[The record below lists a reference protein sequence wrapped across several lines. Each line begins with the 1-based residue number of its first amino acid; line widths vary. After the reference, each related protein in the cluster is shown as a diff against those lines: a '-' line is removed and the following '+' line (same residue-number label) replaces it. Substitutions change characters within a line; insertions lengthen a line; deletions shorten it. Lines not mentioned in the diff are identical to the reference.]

1 VRYAHGSVA
10 VRPFHFAEAT
20 VSLLWFRLG
29 VGFLVL
35 TTGLAIGWWVLR
47 TPDPPPDPAAEPL
60 AEIHSPRLTSRD
72 CAECHQSQYH
82 TWYRTYHRTMTR
94 EATPEFVKGDFNN
107 AVLNYHGLP
116 TRMTREGNSFFM
128 ETVDPDWAALL
139 ARAGGQRER
148 VPPPRFVKLKVDRLV
163 GSHWLQECLHR
174 TAAGQYV
181 RLPVLYHIGEK
192 RWVHTNGAFLAPDTD
207 DFWARSRG
215 ANWNESC
222 LYCHNTEPSKNPIP
236 GPRGV
241 RAYQTE
247 VTELGIACAACHGP
261 GIEHVRMNRNPDA
274 PSVDPDVV
282 HPARLSI
289 PRRDDICARCHGA
302 LVPKVHM
309 WDLRTH
315 RDPFIPGQDLTL
327 YNHHFRSEA
336 EQLLLARGRPPHA
349 APPKPEPTD
358 GRFWGDG
365 TPLTTALEF
374 NGMALSACYQ
384 NGRGRMSCLS
394 CHTAHGGDPNHMLK
408 PRMRTNEACYHC
420 HADYRHRLAEHTR
433 HPVDSPGSHCFNCH
447 MPHVVYSLM
456 STHRSHRIQT
466 PDLQSSLG
474 TGKPHACNLCHLDKS
489 LGWTRD
495 QLSQW
500 PNGKTTAAGTL
511 SPDEE
516 AIASAVLL
524 LSQGDARTRVI
535 VAGAFDH
542 PAARQA
548 SGTDWIGSLLTRLI
562 EDERYPAVRLL
573 AHRALVSAHGQQ
585 LAEPFDYLAVPTE
598 RQKQLRVLRDR
609 FDQTPVRRA
618 LPFVPLTPQGLPDE
632 VVLKRLRAGRLD
644 PDVTINE

>member
-1 VRYAHGSVA
+1 MPWSRPHVRIAVLVLLLAGGVASGWWLLRELLADTGASPEPNPVA
-10 VRPFHFAEAT
+10 VHAN
-20 VSLLWFRLG
+20 VSP
-29 VGFLVL
+29 
-35 TTGLAIGWWVLR
+35 T
-47 TPDPPPDPAAEPL
+47 
-60 AEIHSPRLTSRD
+60 D
-72 CAECHQSQYH
+72 CAQCHQSQYNSWH
-82 TWYRTYHRTMTR
+82 RTYHRTMTR
-94 EATPEFVKGDFNN
+94 EATPEYVKGDFNN

-116 TRMTREGNSFFM
+116 TRMTRDGDAYFM
-128 ETVDPDWAALL
+128 ETVDPNWAALL
-139 ARAGGQRER
+139 AQASGQRDR

-163 GSHWLQECLHR
+163 GSHWLQECLHK
-174 TAAGQYV
+174 TPTGQYV

-192 RWVHTNGAFLAPDTD
+192 RWVHTNGAFLAPDSD

-222 LYCHNTEPSKNPIP
+222 LYCHNTEPSKNPLP
-236 GPRGV
+236 GPRGN

-247 VTELGIACAACHGP
+247 VSELGIACAACHGP
-261 GIEHVRMNRNPDA
+261 GIEHVHMNRDGGSPTAD
-274 PSVDPDVV
+274 DVV
-282 HPARLSI
+282 HPARLSV

-302 LVPKVHM
+302 LVPKVQM

-315 RDPFIPGQDLTL
+315 RDPFIPGRELAL
-327 YNHHFRSEA
+327 YNHHFRSEN
-336 EQLLLARGRPPHA
+336 EQLELARGRPQA
-349 APPKPEPTD
+349 KTPPKPGPTD

-384 NGRGRMSCLS
+384 NGRGTMSCLS

-408 PRMRTNEACYHC
+408 PRMRTNEACYQC
-420 HADYRHRLAEHTR
+420 HDEYRHRLAEHTR
-433 HPVDSPGSHCFNCH
+433 HPVDSPGSLCFNCH

-466 PDLQSSLG
+466 PNLQTSLG

-495 QLSQW
+495 QLAQW
-500 PNGKTTAAGTL
+500 PNGKKTAAGQL

-516 AIASAVLL
+516 SIAAAVLL

-535 VAGAFDH
+535 VAGAFDN

-548 SGTDWIGSLLTRLI
+548 SGAEWFGSLLTRLI
-562 EDERYPAVRLL
+562 ADERYPAVRLL
-573 AHRALVSAHGQQ
+573 AHRALVAAHGKD
-585 LAEPFDYLAVPTE
+585 LAEPFDYLGLPTE
-598 RQKQLRVLRDR
+598 REQQLRLLRDR
-609 FDQTPVRRA
+609 FDRLPVRRP
-618 LPFVPLTPQGLPDE
+618 LPFVPLTAAGLPDE
-632 VVLKRLRAGRLD
+632 AVLKRLRAGRLD